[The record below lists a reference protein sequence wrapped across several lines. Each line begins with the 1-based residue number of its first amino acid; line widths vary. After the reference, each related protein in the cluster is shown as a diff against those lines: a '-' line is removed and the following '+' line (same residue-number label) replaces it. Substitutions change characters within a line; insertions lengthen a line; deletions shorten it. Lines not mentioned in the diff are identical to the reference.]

1 MSFSLPFA
9 MPELAVRTDLQPA
22 DGFETRGAVA
32 LLKSMSVCMV
42 VGVVFWLVGRRHR
55 VGTLY
60 QKEAMAVVGLSWILA
75 TVLGALP
82 FYLSETRT
90 EGDRPITFVEAM
102 FESQSGF
109 STTGATILTDLESP
123 SAVPNCIL
131 FWRSW
136 THFLGGLG
144 IVVLFVAIL
153 GQGSAGKAMMR
164 AEMPGP
170 TKEGSMPRMQH
181 TALVF
186 AAIYVGLNLILTIIY
201 KLEGMSVFDA
211 LCHAFG
217 TMATGGFSTYNA
229 SLGHFD
235 SSLIEYT
242 TLVFMILAGTNF
254 TLLYLTLLGGPKRL
268 FQDVEFRTFVGIIAI
283 VTAGVVFFGMQ
294 NADEG
299 FTTISGS
306 IRAGLFTVVSILTTT
321 GYGTANF
328 DEWNAFGRGILLLL
342 MFIGGCAGSTGGG
355 IKVIRHI
362 LFYKI
367 LRLEIEKS
375 HRPRVV
381 RLIRIGGSTVDEPNL
396 PHSIVVYFSMIL
408 ALFVFGWLLLITFE
422 PNTMWEKAAIS
433 PEAAEMGPVYVEA
446 TVINNLEEKLLDSA
460 SAVAATLNNIGPG
473 LGVVGAERNYAGF
486 SQGAKL
492 LFVWLMMLGRVEV
505 FSVLVLFFPSFW
517 RRA

>member
-1 MSFSLPFA
+1 MCDAFL
-9 MPELAVRTDLQPA
+9 
-22 DGFETRGAVA
+22 
-32 LLKSMSVCMV
+32 
-42 VGVVFWLVGRRHR
+42 
-55 VGTLY
+55 TL
-60 QKEAMAVVGLSWILA
+60 
-75 TVLGALP
+75 
-82 FYLSETRT
+82 
-90 EGDRPITFVEAM
+90 
-102 FESQSGF
+102 
-109 STTGATILTDLESP
+109 
-123 SAVPNCIL
+123 
-131 FWRSW
+131 
-136 THFLGGLG
+136 
-144 IVVLFVAIL
+144 
-153 GQGSAGKAMMR
+153 
-164 AEMPGP
+164 
-170 TKEGSMPRMQH
+170 
-181 TALVF
+181 
-186 AAIYVGLNLILTIIY
+186 
-201 KLEGMSVFDA
+201 
-211 LCHAFG
+211 
-217 TMATGGFSTYNA
+217 ATGGFSTYNA

-242 TLVFMILAGTNF
+242 TIVFMILAGTNF

>member
-9 MPELAVRTDLQPA
+9 LPALANRTYLDA
-22 DGFETRGAVA
+22 ASAFEMKGATA
-32 LLKSMSVCMV
+32 LLQSMAICMV
-42 VGVVFWLVGRRHR
+42 VGATFRIIGRRHR
-55 VGTLY
+55 GGQLY
-60 QKEAMAVVGLSWILA
+60 QKEAMAIVGLSWVLA

-82 FYLSETRT
+82 YYLSGTCTQENV
-90 EGDRPITFVEAM
+90 PVTFVEAM

-123 SAVPNCIL
+123 ESVPHCIL

-186 AAIYVGLNLILTIIY
+186 AAIYVGLNVVLTIIY
-201 KLEGMSVFDA
+201 ALEGMTLFDA

-229 SLGHFD
+229 SLGRFGNGW
-235 SSLIEYT
+235 IEYT
-242 TLVFMILAGTNF
+242 TIIFMVLAGTNF
-254 TLLYLTLLGGPKRL
+254 TLLYLTLLGGPRRL
-268 FQDVEFRTFVGIIAI
+268 LHDVEFRTFIGIIVA
-283 VTAGVVFFGMQ
+283 VTVGVIFFGMRASDQ
-294 NADEG
+294 GFESLDEA
-299 FTTISGS
+299 T
-306 IRAGLFTVVSILTTT
+306 RNGLFQVVSILTTT
-321 GYGTANF
+321 GYGTADF
-328 DEWNAFGRGILLLL
+328 DRWNNFGRGILLLL
-342 MFIGGCAGSTGGG
+342 MFVGGCAGSTGGG
-355 IKVIRHI
+355 MKVIRHI
-362 LFYKI
+362 LFYKV
-367 LRLEIEKS
+367 LRLEIEKA
-375 HRPRVV
+375 HHPRVI
-381 RLIRIGGSTVDEPNL
+381 RCIRIGGSMVEDPSL
-396 PHSIVVYFSMIL
+396 AHGIVVYFSMIL
-408 ALFVFGWLLLITFE
+408 AIFVFSWLLLITFE
-422 PNTMWEKAAIS
+422 PDSTWGVSDSVTA
-433 PEAAEMGPVYVEA
+433 GTA
-446 TVINNLEEKLLDSA
+446 TELDRQLRHDTHDEKLLDCA

-473 LGVVGAERNYAGF
+473 LGVVGATRNYAGF

-505 FSVLVLFFPSFW
+505 FSVMVLIFPSFW
-517 RRA
+517 RRV